1 MYTILLDSSN
11 TKLGVGLA
19 KNNELLEVI
28 SYEAW
33 QQQSEYMVL
42 ELNKL
47 LTKYE
52 VKNEDIESVM
62 VAVGPGSYTGV
73 RIAITIAKTISVA
86 LGVKIYP
93 VSSLQVLKS
102 TKKPSICLIN
112 ARSKRSYIGV
122 YENEKV
128 ILKDTIMSNLEVLSY
143 IDNHPEYVVC
153 GDTAYLQK
161 EGYISNTIEE
171 MLSLKGHIVPN
182 ESSFDVKPVYLK
194 D

>member
-11 TKLGVGLA
+11 TKLAVGLA
-19 KNNELLEVI
+19 HNDVMLEVI
-28 SYEAW
+28 CYEAW
-33 QQQSEYMVL
+33 QQQSEYMVQ

-52 VKNEDIESVM
+52 VKNEEIESVM

-86 LGVKIYP
+86 LGIKIYAA
-93 VSSLQVLKS
+93 SSLQVLKS
-102 TKKPSICLIN
+102 GKKPSICLIN

-128 ILKDTIMSNLEVLSY
+128 ILSDTIMNNTEVLEY
-143 IDNHPEYVVC
+143 IENHPEYVIC
-153 GDTAYLQK
+153 GDTSYLQK
-161 EGYISNTIEE
+161 EGYISSTIDE
-171 MLSLKGHIVPN
+171 MLSLKEFITPN
-182 ESSFDVKPVYLK
+182 DTSFDVKPVYLK